1 MNFFGVGPAEVAV
14 IIVVALIVLGPERLP
29 EAAVQLAKAIKFL
42 RGYATDTTS
51 QLRSELGELTKE
63 YDAVRRELREFRES
77 VSKDFSSITNEVSRA
92 IDESRLAQDTPPIIE
107 PGGEPPPPPGAPDD
121 PPTP

>member
-1 MNFFGVGPAEVAV
+1 MNFFGVGPAEVVV

-51 QLRSELGELTKE
+51 QLRSELGELTRE

-77 VSKDFSSITNEVSRA
+77 VTRDLSSITTEVSRT
-92 IDESRLAQDTPPIIE
+92 IDESRLTQDSRPIIE
-107 PGGEPPPPPGAPDD
+107 PGGEPPPPGAPEDA
-121 PPTP
+121 PTP